1 MPKYDGARRSR
12 PCQVYGW
19 PLPVPMLMMNV
30 GVVRV
35 IVCNPHVCVPMRV
48 RLVPIPRKFVR
59 MLMVLIM
66 YMAVRMGYGVVRM
79 YVFMTFRSEGRR
91 VGKECGSTCR
101 SGW

>member
-1 MPKYDGARRSR
+1 
-12 PCQVYGW
+12 
-19 PLPVPMLMMNV
+19 MLMMNV

-79 YVFMTFRSEGRR
+79 HVFMTFGQVQPHTDSHH
-91 VGKECGSTCR
+91 KCR
-101 SGW
+101 SPEGPGSGFTKGHYRDPRTDKGNR